1 MKKTRPPMK
10 KSRPPMKKSRPRMII
25 LTHEEAYTR
34 RKKGRCKWCKH
45 LFLDDCLNKVL
56 QNETQRHRD
65 TEIFFSL
72 RIRLC
77 VSVPL
82 CFKITPER
90 LKAANEG

>member
-10 KSRPPMKKSRPRMII
+10 KSRLPMII
-25 LTHEEAYTR
+25 LTHEEAYAR

-45 LFLDDCLNKVL
+45 LFLDECLNKVL
-56 QNETQRHRD
+56 QNETQKHRD
-65 TEIFFSL
+65 TKIFFVSL

-90 LKAANEG
+90 LKAAKEG